1 MGPYFAAT
9 SHLAWKIQLVR
20 NPLDPLS
27 ACLTCTTAR
36 REAIALLTPLR
47 HTGPIRASSLSSAN
61 RNKICYCCLD
71 TPDCRR
77 EEDSE
82 GVCNWEDI
90 TARTAQCPGPPKLT
104 PTSAPTSSTSTTPP
118 PETTTYEVSLYL
130 MNLMRN
136 GGAEATMPRPLRRLC
151 PRGVAHRQPCC

>member
-61 RNKICYCCLD
+61 RNKNCYCCLD

-90 TARTAQCPGPPKLT
+90 TTGTARCPAPPKPTTT
-104 PTSAPTSSTSTTPP
+104 PAPTSSTPP
-118 PETTTYEVSLYL
+118 PASTTYEVFLC
-130 MNLMRN
+130 RN
-136 GGAEATMPRPLRRLC
+136 GDQCVTAGGIA
-151 PRGVAHRQPCC
+151 VAAVCVCTHTHM